1 MILAPNHQ
9 LPLSGN
15 SFVLGLIIVL
25 GLSMVSCSGTKKVVI
40 KDEKKVQ
47 ITKANEGKK
56 KEQSVDTIKWK
67 KIDEDYPFQEEATPK
82 TIDKVKEKPKSPFKS
97 ENFKDVYN
105 VSLLIPLNSNNYNQA
120 LLAKSRFVQFYAGA
134 LLALE
139 ELDAEGIKLN
149 LKVID
154 TEQTGFNL
162 NAQKLDILN
171 ENVDLIIGPFEKED
185 VKLMVDEAKQRQITL
200 VSPWYTSTKLT
211 NENPFYLQLK
221 PNLKEHFFKMAD
233 HISSNFRKGEVVVL
247 TKDNKEGNAWFNYF
261 QECTKEIK
269 KDENFLTQYYY
280 SEDSLKAGNTA
291 FFRLFESGKVK
302 AVILPNYSYNDEDLI
317 YSVIRR
323 LSVDKGNNFVNLY
336 GMPILHDSEKI
347 DFEYYNSL
355 KMRIVLTDYIDD
367 TKYEIKNFKR
377 KFLDNFGEIAN
388 ADAIKGYDAMI
399 FIGRNLNK
407 YGRKFQFDITNQS
420 IKLIQSNILLKK
432 SNSDDTKYEDTSKF
446 DYFENKHIDLI
457 EFNGT
462 RFVKIY

>member
-15 SFVLGLIIVL
+15 SFVLFLIIVL
-25 GLSMVSCSGTKKVVI
+25 GLSMVSCSGTKKVI
-40 KDEKKVQ
+40 TKDEKNVQ

-56 KEQSVDTIKWK
+56 KELSVDTIKWK
-67 KIDEDYPFQEEATPK
+67 KVNEDITFSEGTTPK
-82 TIDKVKEKPKSPFKS
+82 SIEKGKEKLKSPFKS
-97 ENFKDVYN
+97 DNFKEVYN
-105 VSLLIPLNSNNYNQA
+105 VSLLIPLNSNNYSQA
-120 LLAKSRFVQFYAGA
+120 SLAKSRFVQFYAGA

-139 ELDAEGIKLN
+139 ELDAEGIKMN
-149 LKVID
+149 VKVID
-154 TEQTGFNL
+154 TEEKGFNL
-162 NAQKLDILN
+162 NAQKLEILN

-185 VKLMVDEAKQRQITL
+185 VKSMVDEAKQRQITL

-211 NENPFYLQLK
+211 NENPYYLQLK
-221 PNLKEHFFKMAD
+221 PNLKEHFFKIAE
-233 HISSNFRKGEVVVL
+233 HTTKNFRKDEVVVL
-247 TKDNKEGNAWFNYF
+247 TKNNKDGNAWFKYF
-261 QECTKEIK
+261 QECTQEIK
-269 KDENFLTQYYY
+269 KDEKYFTQYYY

-291 FFRLFESGKVK
+291 FFRLFKSGKIK

-323 LSVDKGNNFVNLY
+323 LSVDKGNNFVILY

-347 DFEYYNSL
+347 DFEFYNSL
-355 KMRIVLTDYIDD
+355 KMRIAITDYVDD

-377 KFLDNFGEIAN
+377 KFLDYYGEIAN

-407 YGRKFQFDITNQS
+407 YGRKFQFDITDQS

-432 SNSDDTKYEDTSKF
+432 SNSDDTKYEDNMKF

-457 EFNGT
+457 EFNGS
-462 RFVKIY
+462 RFVKIH